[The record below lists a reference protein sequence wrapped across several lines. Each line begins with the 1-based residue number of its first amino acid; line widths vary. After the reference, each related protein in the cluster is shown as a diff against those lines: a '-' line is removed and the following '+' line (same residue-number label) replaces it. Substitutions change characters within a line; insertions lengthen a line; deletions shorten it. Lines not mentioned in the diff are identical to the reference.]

1 MAHTADASLDTLLDG
16 GKENGNNITAK
27 TPERSLNLKELR
39 AKYILAVGLHI
50 GLVIIHLV
58 FSAIHFPHKYE
69 NRISVPL
76 GSQSNALS
84 VAIIVISQVFAVV
97 SASLRIFFLH
107 SADSCRSIW
116 QRSSISCNSC
126 LCGETWKFARQ

>member
-27 TPERSLNLKELR
+27 TPERSLKELR
-39 AKYILAVGLHI
+39 TKYILAVGLHI
-50 GLVIIHLV
+50 GLIVIHLV

-97 SASLRIFFLH
+97 SPSLCIFFLH
-107 SADSCRSIW
+107 SADSSRSIW

-126 LCGETWKFARQ
+126 LSGETWTFARQ